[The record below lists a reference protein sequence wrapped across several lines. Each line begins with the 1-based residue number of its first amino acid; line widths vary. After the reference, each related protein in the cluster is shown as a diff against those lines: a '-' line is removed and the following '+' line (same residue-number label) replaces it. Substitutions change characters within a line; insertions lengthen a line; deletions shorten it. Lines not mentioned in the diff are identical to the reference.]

1 MVEGNLIRGIARL
14 VDVSPVTVLRYL
26 ELAGLACAGFHIGNV
41 RGVKAR
47 RVECDE
53 IWSFNYCKRATLP
66 RAKAAP
72 EGAGDAWTWTALD
85 ADSKLIIS
93 YLVGGRD
100 AEWAG
105 EFMQDVADRV
115 ANRIQLTTDGHR
127 PYLGAVEDAFGA
139 GIDYAMLVKHY
150 GATADANGP
159 ERKYSPGICTGTTKR
174 QIEGKPDARHVSTSY
189 VEKHNQ
195 SMRQHMRRFTRLTAA
210 HSKKL
215 VNHIH
220 MVALYTVW
228 YNYAR
233 INSAVRM
240 APAMAAGISTRLWD
254 VADIVKLVEA
264 YEAEPVKPVTVPIS
278 NRGIGIKI
286 HVISY
291 RICLHEPPEDRRVIA
306 RAVEVESRFRIQ
318 SHADELVG
326 RAAGGTRSRGR

>member
-1 MVEGNLIRGIARL
+1 MNRLPFEKRRQILHMMVEGNSIRGIARL

-26 ELAGLACAGFHIGNV
+26 ELAGTACAAYHDATV
-41 RGVKAR
+41 RGVKAQ

-53 IWSFNYCKRATLP
+53 IWSFNYCKRANLP
-66 RAKAAP
+66 KAKAAP

-100 AEWAG
+100 AMWAG

-115 ANRIQLTTDGHR
+115 ANRIQLTTDGHKA
-127 PYLGAVEDAFGA
+127 YLSAVEDAFGA
-139 GIDYAMLVKHY
+139 DVDYAMLVKIY
-150 GATADANGP
+150 GATADAAGP
-159 ERKYSPGICTGTTKR
+159 ERKYSPGICTGAKKER
-174 QIEGKPDARHVSTSY
+174 IEGNPDKRHVSTSF

-228 YNYAR
+228 YNFAR
-233 INSAVRM
+233 INSAVKCS
-240 APAMAAGISTRLWD
+240 PAMAAGLTGTLWD
-254 VADIVKLVEA
+254 VADIVRLIETMENQALVKL
-264 YEAEPVKPVTVPIS
+264 
-278 NRGIGIKI
+278 
-286 HVISY
+286 
-291 RICLHEPPEDRRVIA
+291 
-306 RAVEVESRFRIQ
+306 
-318 SHADELVG
+318 
-326 RAAGGTRSRGR
+326 